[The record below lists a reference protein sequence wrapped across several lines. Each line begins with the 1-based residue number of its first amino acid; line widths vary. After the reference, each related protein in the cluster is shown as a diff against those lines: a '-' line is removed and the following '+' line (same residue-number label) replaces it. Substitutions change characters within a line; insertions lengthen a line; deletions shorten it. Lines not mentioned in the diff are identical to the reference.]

1 LDEKQL
7 AIISKGLEDFEQS
20 QGFLDA
26 SSTLKSVAQGMQTN
40 SSYLSK
46 YINEIKETNFSQYL
60 STLRIQYAIYKL
72 QEDRTLRS
80 YTIEAIASEVGF
92 SNTRSFTNHFKR
104 VTGISV
110 SYFIKKL
117 PAS

>member
-1 LDEKQL
+1 MDEDQL
-7 AIISKGLEDFEQS
+7 AIIAKGLEEFERS
-20 QGFLDA
+20 RGYLDA
-26 SSTLKSVAQGMQTN
+26 TITLKSVAQSIETN

-46 YINEIKETNFSQYL
+46 YINEIQGTNFSQYI
-60 STLRIQYAIYKL
+60 SALRIQYAIYKL

-104 VTGISV
+104 ITGITV
-110 SYFIKKL
+110 SYFIKRL
-117 PAS
+117 SSS